1 MPPDRPAATTDA
13 ERDTSP
19 TDDTGCEI
27 CGSTDSLATYSIGSP
42 SNPESSILLCPRHY
56 QVVAL
61 LSGDR
66 PQAADRS
73 TEYDLQET
81 RKITVRV
88 PRALIESADA
98 VAEREGQ
105 TRSEF
110 VRDGIQLAIELENAE
125 DAFDDI
131 LARAVHSPE
140 TARTDTEPAA
150 DADVEFLKER
160 IRTLESLLEDSIE
173 KL

>member
-1 MPPDRPAATTDA
+1 MPPDRPAATTDDEHDA
-13 ERDTSP
+13 AP
-19 TDDTGCEI
+19 TEDRCCEI
-27 CGSTDSLATYSIGSP
+27 CGSTDSLTSYSSESP
-42 SNPESSILLCPRHY
+42 SGPEFSIRLCPRHY
-56 QVVAL
+56 RAATL

-66 PQAADRS
+66 TQEGDQQTA
-73 TEYDLQET
+73 YDLQET

-98 VAEREGQ
+98 VAEQEGQ

-110 VRDGIQLAIELENAE
+110 VRDGIQLAIELENME
-125 DAFDDI
+125 DEFTDI
-131 LARAVHSPE
+131 ISQAVHSSE
-140 TARTDTEPAA
+140 TSQADTEPAA
-150 DADVEFLKER
+150 DTDVEFLKER